1 MYSETDKIK
10 VTVIVVKASAK
21 RSVDNCLDSIL
32 KQSHLPYEVLVVA
45 PEESSAVEDVRKL
58 NNNIISVFFCESSTT
73 KEERLQIGI
82 SHMSPDSKYFICI
95 DADDRIA
102 ANYIEAMLWEME
114 SRGCDALC
122 GGTMVENQGSYV
134 LCNVPF
140 AIWNTMYKR
149 GTAWCSGKVDYTQE
163 STYFRRKLY
172 DDVCK
177 NIRTYDW
184 NIGNMIHA
192 VQDPAH
198 EYISF
203 DIFDTLVQ
211 RPFYNPEDLFLL
223 LDVEFEKHVSSNI
236 SFAMLRKIG
245 EAELRHSHYG
255 TEIEDIT
262 IDEIYLT
269 IGKMFHIDREIL
281 NAIEEYEKE
290 LEIFYTKERR
300 TIKHIYQI
308 AKSLGKKVI
317 FVTDMYL
324 DRATIEE
331 ILTKDGYMYY
341 EKLYISSEC
350 RKLKSSGKLYD
361 HVLNDLKIS
370 PEKILHI
377 GDDMEKDINIPNEKG
392 MATYNIPKALD
403 RFIHDGWRKGSKPCD
418 ALTKKLCG
426 TFISYEK
433 IEKSLGY
440 RCMIAQSANKYFDNS
455 YKAFKEQTIFNEDP
469 YFIGYY
475 MVGMYLLGLNQW
487 IEGIV
492 TRGEY
497 DTVYFMS
504 RDGWMPMIAYNILRK
519 LKPELPEAEYFY
531 TSRQAVLPAMLR
543 DRLDFYDL
551 PIDVSRYN
559 PHRLFDLLVFSTD
572 QTEEMW
578 KGACYEN
585 GISYEENLEDYSVM
599 KRTID
604 LFLDKFYNAEEHA
617 KSIRRIKQYYSKLNK
632 KSIMFD
638 MGYSG
643 RIQEAVSYLAGEKI
657 DVMFVHSD
665 VERHNLLSRRSGY
678 KIYDYFD
685 FIPQM
690 YDPTREYML
699 SSVDPS
705 CIGYD
710 QDGRPI
716 FDQACANND
725 EIEMISEL
733 QRGARE
739 FVQEFYDNFG
749 HLLQYVPYKSFEVSL
764 PLEAFLRFGAETDG
778 GIFSV
783 VEFDDAVYGGD
794 KSINLKE
801 IIDMATEWLPD
812 YRAL

>member
-10 VTVIVVKASAK
+10 VTVIVVKVSAK
-21 RSVDNCLDSIL
+21 RSVNNCLDSIL
-32 KQSHLPYEVLVVA
+32 KQSYLPYEVLVVA
-45 PEESSAVEDVRKL
+45 PEESNALEDVRKL
-58 NNNIISVFFCESSTT
+58 NNNMISVFFCGDGTT
-73 KEERLQIGI
+73 KEERLEIGI
-82 SHMSPDSKYFICI
+82 SHMSPESRYYICV
-95 DADDRIA
+95 DADDRIE
-102 ANYIEAMLWEME
+102 ANYIEVMLWEME
-114 SRGCDALC
+114 NRGCDVLC
-122 GGTMVENQGSYV
+122 GGTMVANQGAYEM
-134 LCNVPF
+134 CNVPF
-140 AIWNTMYKR
+140 AIWNKMYKR
-149 GTAWCSGKVDYTQE
+149 GIAWRNARVQCTQE
-163 STYFRRKLY
+163 STYFRHKLY

-184 NIGNMIHA
+184 NIGNMIRA
-192 VQDPAH
+192 VQDPIH

-211 RPFYNPEDLFLL
+211 RPFYSPEDLFSL
-223 LDVEFEKHVSSNI
+223 LDAEFEKYVSSNI
-236 SFAMLRKIG
+236 SFATLRKTG
-245 EAELRHSHYG
+245 EAELRRSHYG

-269 IGKMFHIDREIL
+269 IEKMFHIDRKIL
-281 NAIEEYEKE
+281 DAIKEYEKQ
-290 LEIFYTKERR
+290 LEIFYTKERK
-300 TIKHIYQI
+300 TIKHIYKI
-308 AKSLGKKVI
+308 AKSLDKRVI

-324 DRATIEE
+324 DRPTIEK
-331 ILTKDGYMYY
+331 ILSKNGYAAY

-361 HVLNDLKIS
+361 YVLDDLKIS

-377 GDDMEKDINIPNEKG
+377 GDDMQKDINIPNEKG
-392 MATYNIPKALD
+392 MDTYNIPKALD
-403 RFIHDGWRKGSKPCD
+403 RFIHDGWRKGCKTCD
-418 ALTKKLCG
+418 ILTKKLCG

-455 YKAFKEQTIFNEDP
+455 YKAFKGQTIFNEDP

-487 IEGIV
+487 IEEIV
-492 TRGEY
+492 KKGKY
-497 DTVYFMS
+497 DAVYFMS
-504 RDGWMPMIAYNILRK
+504 RDGWLPMIAYNILRK
-519 LKPELPEAEYFY
+519 TRPDLPKAEYFY

-543 DRLDFYDL
+543 ERLDFYDL

-559 PHRLFDLLVFSTD
+559 PDRLFDLLRFSTD
-572 QTEEMW
+572 LTEEMW
-578 KGACYEN
+578 KEACYEN
-585 GISYEENLEDYSVM
+585 EISYEENLEDYSVL

-604 LFLDKFYNAEEHA
+604 LFLDKFYSSDEHA

-665 VERHNLLSRRSGY
+665 ADRHSLLSRRGGY

-685 FIPQM
+685 FVPQM

-716 FDQACANND
+716 FDRVCANQD
-725 EIEMISEL
+725 EIAMISEL

-749 HLLQYVPYKSFEVSL
+749 DILQYVPYKSFEVSL

-812 YRAL
+812 FS